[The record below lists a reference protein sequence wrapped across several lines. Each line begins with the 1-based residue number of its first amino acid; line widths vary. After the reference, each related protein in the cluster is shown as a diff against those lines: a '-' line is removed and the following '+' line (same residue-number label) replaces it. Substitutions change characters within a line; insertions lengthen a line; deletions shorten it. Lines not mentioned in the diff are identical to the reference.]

1 MADKHVADGESGF
14 MAINST
20 PDACRVGNAV
30 VPFDCFQYLSSKKQY
45 AITVKAR
52 GFSVL
57 NVGSVIAGTKSN
69 AGSGVVS
76 GTSLGSGDCIILTG
90 SPTVRVEGKPIARH
104 DSSVGMN
111 NQNCLGK
118 LQTLVAPPIVVVKDN
133 TLPCNQSNVS
143 SPWLERLKEA
153 KKRADEDNGFG
164 EEIQQADEWTAKQID
179 KLRPAPMPGKPGDMI
194 YDYESGG
201 EIPIEVY
208 NAKNEI
214 NAGILRGVLGTVRS
228 TISGIASLVNDVPQ
242 LPDNIALSS
251 MILAENIRLGNI
263 CLESMKKDAEDAWEA
278 AKELPDIAEKVWDS
292 LQEQWDKASP
302 GDKAELVSRGLSELA
317 ANFIPSNWFSKAG
330 KVTKTGEII
339 EATSTVN
346 KTRKAGTIEYKVDDV
361 KHSSADKG
369 RNDRKDDNNA
379 KKNAEDVAKKD
390 NEQSGVK
397 IKRPNPTKIKCFSPF
412 SNENFK
418 KLSEADKKKYL
429 KEYDKQLRGQQD
441 AINNLSAEEFMA
453 ARQSYIDHGRNPLAV
468 DAQDK
473 FRAATAQDIRTS
485 IYKRLRKDGVSPEV
499 AEAKAAG
506 RTKEIMEKL
515 VALHE
520 PDMVAGG
527 WASPNP
533 TRIGG
538 SSVNGAI
545 GGSWNHNKRLKD
557 LETAA
562 RNSIASGDG
571 HAKMNV
577 ILEVCRGKKYAR

>member
-20 PDACRVGNAV
+20 PDACKVGNTV

-45 AITVKAR
+45 ATTVKAR

-76 GTSLGSGDCIILTG
+76 GTSLGSGDCVILTG

-104 DSSVGMN
+104 GSSVGMN

-118 LQTLVAPPIVVVKDN
+118 LQTLVAPPVVVVKNN
-133 TLPCNQSNVS
+133 TLPCNQSAVS

-153 KKRADEDNGFG
+153 KKRAEENNGFSD
-164 EEIQQADEWTAKQID
+164 EIQQADDWTAKQID
-179 KLRPAPMPGKPGDMI
+179 KLRPVPMPGKPGDMI

-214 NAGILRGVLGTVRS
+214 NAGILRGILGTVRS
-228 TISGIASLVNDVPQ
+228 TISGISSLVNDMPQ
-242 LPDNIALSS
+242 MPEKVALES

-263 CLESMKKDAEDAWEA
+263 CLESMKKDVEDAWEA
-278 AKELPDIAEKVWDS
+278 AKELPDIAEKAWDS

-302 GDKAELVSRGLSELA
+302 GDKAELVARGISEIA
-317 ANFIPSNWFSKAG
+317 GAFIPSNWLSKAG
-330 KVTKTGEII
+330 KATKTGEIV
-339 EATSTVN
+339 EAASTVK
-346 KTRKAGTIEYKVDDV
+346 KTRKAGSVESKV
-361 KHSSADKG
+361 
-369 RNDRKDDNNA
+369 
-379 KKNAEDVAKKD
+379 EDVVKRSD
-390 NEQSGVK
+390 EQNGVK
-397 IKRPNPTKIKCFSPF
+397 IKRPKLKKLKCFSPF
-412 SNENFK
+412 NNKNFK
-418 KLSEADKKKYL
+418 KLSEKEKKEYL

-453 ARQSYIDHGRNPLAV
+453 ARQSFRNHNRNPLAA
-468 DAQDK
+468 DAQEK
-473 FRAATAQDIRTS
+473 YRAAVESDIRES
-485 IYKRLRKDGVSPEV
+485 IYKHLRDKGLSAKDAK
-499 AEAKAAG
+499 AEAKG
-506 RTKEIMEKL
+506 RTKEVMKNL

-533 TRIGG
+533 TRMGN
-538 SSVNGAI
+538 SSVNSAI
-545 GGSWNHNKRLKD
+545 GASWNQQNRLKE
-557 LETAA
+557 LEEAA
-562 RNSIASGDG
+562 LNSIASSDG
-571 HAKMNV
+571 RAKMNV
-577 ILEVCRGKKYAR
+577 SLELCKGKQHAG